1 MPSEATLWTVTI
13 TSAALFVILFIIGTR
28 HKENIVS
35 RHARVWGIACAL
47 LFAVAFISMIAA
59 FVTSRMSST

>member
-1 MPSEATLWTVTI
+1 VPSEATLWTVTI

-28 HKENIVS
+28 HNENIVS

-47 LFAVAFISMIAA
+47 LVAVAFISLIAA
-59 FVTSRMSST
+59 FVTSRKSSA